1 MRKAAFDQL
10 MAGMEDALAYAQGDK
25 TRGVEHKVPAI
36 PDVAT
41 IRRNLNLSQSQFA
54 TTFGLDKSSIQEWE
68 QGRRRPDRA
77 ARVLLRVIELNP
89 AIVQEAVR
97 TV

>member
-1 MRKAAFDQL
+1 VQKAAFEQL

-25 TRGVEHKVPAI
+25 DRGVEHKVPAI
-36 PDVAT
+36 PDVAA
-41 IRRNLNLSQSQFA
+41 IRKNLNLSQSQFA
-54 TTFGLDKSSIQEWE
+54 TAFGLDKSSIQEWE

-89 AIVQEAVR
+89 ALVREAVQ
-97 TV
+97 TG